1 MSDALRILVVDDHP
15 ILREG
20 LAALIATQPDLVVVG
35 EAADGPQ
42 ALESYQ
48 RLLPDVVIM
57 DLRLPGLS
65 GPETIAAMRGV
76 DPGARVLV
84 LSSFDSEEDIHRALQ
99 AGALGYL
106 LKDMRRADLL
116 EAIRAVAAGSTA
128 IPPEIAARVQARLA
142 HVPLSPREIDVLRL
156 VVRGLTNREIGT
168 VLDISEHTVKIHVR
182 SVMTK
187 LGANDRTHAV
197 TTALQHG
204 IIRLDD

>member
-1 MSDALRILVVDDHP
+1 MSACLRILVVDDHP

-20 LAALIATQPDLVVVG
+20 LTALIATQADLAVVG

-42 ALESYQ
+42 ALEAYRQ
-48 RLLPDVVIM
+48 LTPDVVIM

-65 GPETIAAMRGV
+65 GPETIAAIREF
-76 DPGARVLV
+76 DAAARVLV

-116 EAIRAVAAGSTA
+116 EAIRAVASGSTA
-128 IPPEIAARVQARLA
+128 IPPEIEARVRERLA

-182 SVMTK
+182 SLMAK

-197 TTALQHG
+197 TTALQQG
-204 IIRLDD
+204 VIRLDE